1 MCVTVCGIVMQMG
14 ERVNLLTAFWCVRS
28 LFSRTLEGQILLLHT
43 KGKGT
48 FSFGVTGFMLFARL
62 FGKKG
67 DGVMRLA

>member
-1 MCVTVCGIVMQMG
+1 MG
-14 ERVNLLTAFWCVRS
+14 EHVNLLTAFWCVRS
-28 LFSRTLEGQILLLHT
+28 LFLRTLEGQLLLLHT

-48 FSFGVTGFMLFARL
+48 FSFGASGFMPFARL